1 MRKAEANRSRAK
13 GKRTYNYQSDELNSE
28 VLKQFENRTSDREFD
43 ENQTVVAWINGEE
56 IQDKSVG
63 EQVFI
68 C

>member
-1 MRKAEANRSRAK
+1 MRKAEVNRSRAN
-13 GKRTYNYQSDELNSE
+13 GKRTYSYQSDENSE